1 MGELLLKDKDIAVP
15 GETIAKGMDYL
26 PAYGTYRDGD
36 NIIAGKLGLIGIDGR
51 LVKVIPLSGRYVPKN
66 GDVIIGKVID
76 ITFSGWRIDT
86 NSAYSAMLSLKDGT
100 SDFVERGADLT
111 RYYNIGDYVMVKII
125 NVTSQKLVDLT
136 MRGPGLRKLEGG
148 RIIKV
153 ACTKVPR
160 IIGKQG
166 SMIKML
172 KDATGCR
179 ILVGQNG
186 IVWIH
191 GEPEMEVKTVETIR
205 KIESEAHIAG
215 LTDSIKEYLD
225 SNGMHVADSENN
237 KNNGVDESGL

>member
-1 MGELLLKDKDIAVP
+1 MGELVLKDKDIAVP

-36 NIIAGKLGLIGIDGR
+36 SIVAGRLGLVSIDGR

-100 SDFVERGADLT
+100 SDFIERGADLT
-111 RYYNIGDYVMVKII
+111 KYYSIGDYVMANII

-136 MRGPGLRKLEGG
+136 MRGPGLRKLETG
-148 RIIKV
+148 RIINV
-153 ACTKVPR
+153 SCTKVPR

-166 SMIKML
+166 SMIKMI

-191 GEPEMEVKTVETIR
+191 GEPEMEVKAVETIR
-205 KIESEAHIAG
+205 KIESESHTAG

-225 SNGMHVADSENN
+225 SNGVHAENN
-237 KNNGVDESGL
+237 NSAGVDESGL

>member
-1 MGELLLKDKDIAVP
+1 MGELVLKDKDIAVP
-15 GETIAKGMDYL
+15 GETIANGMDYL
-26 PAYGTYRDGD
+26 PAYGSYRDND
-36 NIIAGKLGLIGIDGR
+36 SIVAGRLGLVGIDGR
-51 LVKVIPLSGRYVPKN
+51 LIKVIPLSGRYNPKI

-111 RYYNIGDYVMVKII
+111 RYYNIGDYVMANII
-125 NVTSQKLVDLT
+125 NVTSQNLVDLT
-136 MRGPGLRKLEGG
+136 MRGPGLRKLDGG

-153 ACTKVPR
+153 SCTKVPR

-166 SMIKML
+166 SMIKMI

-186 IVWIH
+186 IVWIY
-191 GEPEMEVKTVETIR
+191 GEPEMEIKAVETIR
-205 KIESEAHIAG
+205 KIESEAHTTG
-215 LTDSIKEYLD
+215 LTDSIKNYLG
-225 SNGMHVADSENN
+225 SSMPVENN
-237 KNNGVDESGL
+237 NNTGVDERGL